1 MEEHIMPEILLK
13 IEGLKT
19 YFFTEAGVVKAVDGV
34 SFDVRKGESLGLVG
48 ESGSGKTVTALSVL
62 RIVPKPGRIVDG
74 KVEFQGVNLLSKK
87 EKEVQLIRGKE
98 IAVIFQD
105 PSSSLNPVYTVER
118 QLKDIILA
126 HNQFEEVKFSSYMKM
141 ALKGQF
147 KKALQTRRS
156 TRVALHK
163 KIVDLLNLVG
173 IPEAEVRMREYP
185 HQFSG
190 GMKQRVAI
198 ARALALQP
206 TLLFADE
213 PTTALD
219 VTIQAQVLDLLEDL
233 KKKLGMSLVMI
244 THDMGIIA
252 KMTTRVVVMYAGN
265 VCEIAKTEDL
275 YEHPKHPYTALLLA
289 AVPRL
294 DRKKNLTIIPGNIPN
309 LIEPP
314 SGCRFHPRCKY
325 ATAKCAEAPPPLE
338 EVAPDHFVACFEW
351 GNIQLKGESV

>member
-1 MEEHIMPEILLK
+1 MSETLLK
-13 IEGLKT
+13 IEGLRT
-19 YFFTEAGVVKAVDGV
+19 YFFTEAGIVKAVDGV

-48 ESGSGKTVTALSVL
+48 ESGSGKTVTALSIL
-62 RIVPKPGRIVDG
+62 RIVPKPGKIVEG
-74 KVEFQGVNLLSKK
+74 KIEYKGENLQEKT
-87 EKEVQLIRGKE
+87 EKEMLLIRGKE
-98 IAVIFQD
+98 VAMIFQD
-105 PSSSLNPVYTVER
+105 PSSSLNPVYNVET
-118 QLKDIILA
+118 QLRDVLLA
-126 HNQFEEVKFSSYMKM
+126 HESLTKEECH
-141 ALKGQF
+141 
-147 KKALQTRRS
+147 TR
-156 TRVALHK
+156 
-163 KIVDLLNLVG
+163 IVELMNLVG
-173 IPEAEVRMREYP
+173 IPEAEIRLREYP

-233 KKKLGMSLVMI
+233 KRKMGMSLVMI

-275 YEHPKHPYTALLLA
+275 YKHPRHPYTASLLA

-294 DRKKNLTIIPGNIPN
+294 DRKKTLTIIPGNIPN

-314 SGCRFHPRCKY
+314 SGCRFHPRCEY
-325 ATAKCAEAPPPLE
+325 ATDRCAEAPPTLE
-338 EVAPDHFVACFEW
+338 WVGPDHYVACFEW
-351 GNIQLKGESV
+351 NNITLKGETTKRD

>member
-1 MEEHIMPEILLK
+1 MTETLLK

-19 YFFTEAGVVKAVDGV
+19 YFFTEAGIVKAVDGM

-62 RIVPKPGRIVDG
+62 RIVPKPGRIVEG
-74 KVEFQGVNLLSKK
+74 KIEFKGENLLKK
-87 EKEVQLIRGKE
+87 SEKEMQSIRGSE
-98 IAVIFQD
+98 IAIIFQD
-105 PSSSLNPVYTVER
+105 PSSSLNPVYNVET
-118 QLKDIILA
+118 QLRDVLSA
-126 HNQFEEVKFSSYMKM
+126 HKSISKVES
-141 ALKGQF
+141 
-147 KKALQTRRS
+147 R
-156 TRVALHK
+156 K
-163 KIVDLLNLVG
+163 KIVELMSLVG
-173 IPEAEVRMREYP
+173 IPDAEVRMREFP

-233 KKKLGMSLVMI
+233 KKKMGMSLVMI

-275 YEHPKHPYTALLLA
+275 YDHPRHPYTALLLA

-294 DRKKNLTIIPGNIPN
+294 DRKKTLSIIPGNIPN

-325 ATAKCAEAPPPLE
+325 ATEKCAEASPILE
-338 EVAPDHFVACFEW
+338 EVEPEHFVACYEW
-351 GNIQLKGESV
+351 KNITLKGESGKSD

>member
-1 MEEHIMPEILLK
+1 MEKHEMTETLLK

-19 YFFTEAGVVKAVDGV
+19 YFFTEAGIVKAVDGM

-62 RIVPKPGRIVDG
+62 RIVPKPGRIVEG
-74 KVEFQGVNLLSKK
+74 KIEFKGENLLKK
-87 EKEVQLIRGKE
+87 SEKEMQSIRGSE
-98 IAVIFQD
+98 IAIIFQD
-105 PSSSLNPVYTVER
+105 PSSSLNPVYNVET
-118 QLKDIILA
+118 QLRDVLSA
-126 HNQFEEVKFSSYMKM
+126 HKSISKVES
-141 ALKGQF
+141 
-147 KKALQTRRS
+147 R
-156 TRVALHK
+156 K
-163 KIVDLLNLVG
+163 KIVELMSLVG
-173 IPEAEVRMREYP
+173 IPDAEVRMREFP

-233 KKKLGMSLVMI
+233 KKKMGMSLVMI

-275 YEHPKHPYTALLLA
+275 YDHPRHPYTALLLA

-294 DRKKNLTIIPGNIPN
+294 DRKKTLSIIPGNIPN

-325 ATAKCAEAPPPLE
+325 ATEKCAEASPILE
-338 EVAPDHFVACFEW
+338 EVEPEHFVACYEW
-351 GNIQLKGESV
+351 KSITLKGESGKSD

>member
-1 MEEHIMPEILLK
+1 MSETLLK

-19 YFFTEAGVVKAVDGV
+19 HFFTEAGVVKAVDDV

-62 RIVPKPGRIVDG
+62 RIVPKPGRIVQG
-74 KVEFQGVNLLSKK
+74 KIWFKDQDLVLKSERQM
-87 EKEVQLIRGKE
+87 QPIRGSE
-98 IAVIFQD
+98 VAMIFQD
-105 PSSSLNPVYTVER
+105 PSSSLNPLYKVET
-118 QLKDIILA
+118 QLKDVLLA
-126 HNQFEEVKFSSYMKM
+126 HQKLTKDE
-141 ALKGQF
+141 AHQ
-147 KKALQTRRS
+147 
-156 TRVALHK
+156 
-163 KIVDLLNLVG
+163 KIIDLLTTVG
-173 IPEAEVRMREYP
+173 IPDPEIRMREFP

-219 VTIQAQVLDLLEDL
+219 VTIQAQVLELLEDL
-233 KKKLGMSLVMI
+233 KRKMGMSLVMI

-265 VCEIAKTEDL
+265 VCEIARTEDL
-275 YEHPKHPYTALLLA
+275 YERPRHPYTALLLA

-294 DRKKNLTIIPGNIPN
+294 DRRKTLSLIPGNIPN

-314 SGCRFHPRCKY
+314 TGCRFHPRCKY
-325 ATAKCAEAPPPLE
+325 ATDRCAEETPQLE
-338 EVAPDHFVACFEW
+338 QVDTDHYVACYHW
-351 GNIQLKGESV
+351 NDLTLKGESGGK

>member
-1 MEEHIMPEILLK
+1 MTEELLR

-19 YFFTEAGVVKAVDGV
+19 YFSTEAGIVKAVDGM
-34 SFDVRKGESLGLVG
+34 SFEVKKGETLGLVG
-48 ESGSGKTVTALSVL
+48 ESGSGKTVTALSIL
-62 RIVPKPGRIVDG
+62 RIVPKPGKIVEG
-74 KVEFQGVNLLSKK
+74 KIIFKGENLLNKS
-87 EKEVQLIRGKE
+87 EKEMQSIRGKE
-98 IAVIFQD
+98 IAIIFQD
-105 PSSSLNPVYTVER
+105 PSSSLNPVYNVET
-118 QLKDIILA
+118 QLRDVLSAHESISKENCRAKIIEL
-126 HNQFEEVKFSSYMKM
+126 M
-141 ALKGQF
+141 
-147 KKALQTRRS
+147 
-156 TRVALHK
+156 
-163 KIVDLLNLVG
+163 NLVG
-173 IPEAEVRMREYP
+173 IPEAEIRMREFP

-219 VTIQAQVLDLLEDL
+219 VTIQAQVLELLEDL
-233 KKKLGMSLVMI
+233 KKRMGMSLVMI

-275 YEHPKHPYTALLLA
+275 YEQPRHPYTALLLA

-294 DRKKNLTIIPGNIPN
+294 DRKKTLSIIPGNIPN

-325 ATAKCAEAPPPLE
+325 AKEKCSEAPPVLE
-338 EVAPDHFVACFEW
+338 QVEPEHFVACYEW
-351 GNIQLKGESV
+351 KNISLQGENTKSD

>member
-1 MEEHIMPEILLK
+1 LNPL
-13 IEGLKT
+13 
-19 YFFTEAGVVKAVDGV
+19 Y
-34 SFDVRKGESLGLVG
+34 
-48 ESGSGKTVTALSVL
+48 
-62 RIVPKPGRIVDG
+62 
-74 KVEFQGVNLLSKK
+74 KVE
-87 EKEVQLIRGKE
+87 
-98 IAVIFQD
+98 
-105 PSSSLNPVYTVER
+105 T
-118 QLKDIILA
+118 QLKDVLLA
-126 HNQFEEVKFSSYMKM
+126 HQSMSKDG
-141 ALKGQF
+141 A
-147 KKALQTRRS
+147 
-156 TRVALHK
+156 HK
-163 KIVDLLNLVG
+163 RIVELLTLVG
-173 IPEAEVRMREYP
+173 IPDPEIRMREFP

-233 KKKLGMSLVMI
+233 KQKLGMSLVMI

-252 KMTTRVVVMYAGN
+252 KMTTRVVVLYAGN

-275 YEHPKHPYTALLLA
+275 YEHPRHPYTALLLA

-294 DRKKNLTIIPGNIPN
+294 DRKKTLSIIPGNIPN

-325 ATAKCAEAPPPLE
+325 ADTKCEEAPQTLE
-338 EVAPDHFVACFEW
+338 EVEPDHFVACYRW
-351 GNIQLKGESV
+351 KDINLNGESTKQ

>member
-1 MEEHIMPEILLK
+1 MSEIVLK

-19 YFFTEAGVVKAVDGV
+19 HFFTEAGTVKAVDSI

-62 RIVPKPGRIVDG
+62 RIVPKPGKIVEG
-74 KVEFQGVNLLSKK
+74 KVEFKGENLLKKK
-87 EKEVQLIRGKE
+87 EKEMQSIRGRQ
-98 IAVIFQD
+98 IAIIFQD
-105 PSSSLNPVYTVER
+105 PSSSLNPIYNVET
-118 QLKDIILA
+118 QLRDVLLA
-126 HNQFEEVKFSSYMKM
+126 HESLSKEDC
-141 ALKGQF
+141 
-147 KKALQTRRS
+147 R
-156 TRVALHK
+156 K
-163 KIVDLLNLVG
+163 KIIELMNLVG
-173 IPEAEVRMREYP
+173 IPESEIRMREYP

-213 PTTALD
+213 PTTSLD
-219 VTIQAQVLDLLEDL
+219 VTIQAQVLDLLEEL
-233 KKKLGMSLVMI
+233 KRKIGMSLVMI

-265 VCEIAKTEDL
+265 ICEIAKTEDL
-275 YEHPKHPYTALLLA
+275 YDHPRHPYTALLLA

-294 DRKKNLTIIPGNIPN
+294 DRKKTLSIIPGNIPN

-325 ATAKCAEAPPPLE
+325 AKEKCAQGPPVLE
-338 EVAPDHFVACFEW
+338 EVEPEHFVACYEW
-351 GNIQLKGESV
+351 KTLALKGET

>member
-1 MEEHIMPEILLK
+1 MSETLLR

-19 YFFTEAGVVKAVDGV
+19 YFFTEAGIVKAVDGV

-48 ESGSGKTVTALSVL
+48 ESGSGKTVSAFSVL
-62 RIVPKPGRIVDG
+62 GIVPKPGKIVGG
-74 KVEFQGVNLLSKK
+74 KIDFKGENLVGKT
-87 EKEVQLIRGKE
+87 EKQLLPLRGTE

-105 PSSSLNPVYTVER
+105 PSSSLNPLYRVET
-118 QLKDIILA
+118 QLKDVLLA
-126 HNQFEEVKFSSYMKM
+126 HKKM
-141 ALKGQF
+141 TKDECHN
-147 KKALQTRRS
+147 
-156 TRVALHK
+156 RVLE
-163 KIVDLLNLVG
+163 LLTLVG
-173 IPEAEVRMREYP
+173 IPDPEIRMREFP

-206 TLLFADE
+206 SLLFADE

-233 KKKLGMSLVMI
+233 KQKLGMSLVMI

-252 KMTTRVVVMYAGN
+252 KMTTRVVVLYAGR
-265 VCEIAKTEDL
+265 VCEIAKTVDL
-275 YEHPKHPYTALLLA
+275 YEQPRHPYTATLLA

-294 DRKKNLTIIPGNIPN
+294 DRKKTLTIIPGNIPN

-325 ATAKCAEAPPPLE
+325 AEPKCEQEQPKLE
-338 EVAPDHFVACFEW
+338 EVGPDHFVACYRWKELV
-351 GNIQLKGESV
+351 LKGETTNHDE